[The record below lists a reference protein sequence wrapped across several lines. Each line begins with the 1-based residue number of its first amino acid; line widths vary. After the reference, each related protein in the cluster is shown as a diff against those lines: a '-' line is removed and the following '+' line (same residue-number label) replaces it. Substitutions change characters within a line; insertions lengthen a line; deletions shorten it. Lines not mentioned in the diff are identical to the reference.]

1 MEPQPTH
8 HELMLYNHSTDV
20 VAPFKGLQ
28 LPRMPARRPSSGE
41 RRCLRA
47 AATLVL
53 GLLLGYLAASALSRS
68 AAVVSY
74 SGQQDAE
81 CSRLQAPL
89 NRTLGPEELVLSDLK
104 VRFFGKISF
113 LIKFGFFWQLYN
125 EDINY

>member
-1 MEPQPTH
+1 MEPPSKH

-47 AATLVL
+47 AASLAL

-68 AAVVSY
+68 AAVVS
-74 SGQQDAE
+74 SAGHQDE
-81 CSRLQAPL
+81 CSRLRAPL

-104 VRFFGKISF
+104 VRILRSLNTGLFRHILYKI
-113 LIKFGFFWQLYN
+113 
-125 EDINY
+125 

>member
-1 MEPQPTH
+1 MEPPPKH

-41 RRCLRA
+41 RRCFRA
-47 AATLVL
+47 AASLAL

-68 AAVVSY
+68 AAVS
-74 SGQQDAE
+74 SAQQE
-81 CSRLQAPL
+81 QCTRLLAPL

-104 VRFFGKISF
+104 VRILRLFK
-113 LIKFGFFWQLYN
+113 N
-125 EDINY
+125 